1 MGHRGSFQCGASGA
15 PCEALHSA
23 VRALQIFVVRRH
35 DGNLRCIGRAAPD
48 GVVPV
53 RGLTTVVYFR
63 ENRKRSRRLLS
74 CRIPCGVCSVAEKP
88 EI

>member
-15 PCEALHSA
+15 PFEALQ
-23 VRALQIFVVRRH
+23 VFVVRRH

-53 RGLTTVVYFR
+53 RGLTTVV
-63 ENRKRSRRLLS
+63 
-74 CRIPCGVCSVAEKP
+74 
-88 EI
+88 